1 MGSSESAEVPQQS
14 GNWSTINCNGTVVNG
29 NFNTVIGNSNKVNG
43 NFCHVY
49 GHYNQVNGNFSKSFG
64 NGNRVNGNFS
74 STNPSKQHTTPP
86 HDKVKMAPWNAP
98 KDIPEGPFGRE
109 EKEKNS
115 NATTSTQQIT
125 ATAPPLDAQVIPTVT
140 DAVVISEPVEPKA
153 AQNFQLEK

>member
-1 MGSSESAEVPQQS
+1 M
-14 GNWSTINCNGTVVNG
+14 
-29 NFNTVIGNSNKVNG
+29 
-43 NFCHVY
+43 Y

-64 NGNRVNGNFS
+64 NGNRVNVRFVKKNNEQIHANAQNAQQGNFS

-115 NATTSTQQIT
+115 NATTTTQQIT

-153 AQNFQLEK
+153 AQSYELEK